1 MTTTKTYS
9 WRSCPRRR
17 RICYGRVNGSTPKA
31 TKKFFGAAVFQKC
44 CRVIPRSAG
53 DFPLRGK
60 MSVKL
65 TKGSGKNVG
74 VADKGEGHPL
84 KKGNKLFPL
93 TKQTSWSRS
102 MDEEQATA
110 VRLLKKQNGTK
121 YRNFVWSDC
130 KLEYRIGRTADTGRQ
145 RSESAGRLGQGFP
158 KKSFMYIS

>member
-17 RICYGRVNGSTPKA
+17 RICYDRVNGSTPKA

-84 KKGNKLFPL
+84 KTRGEQPL
-93 TKQTSWSRS
+93 IFCEAKTKANAFQQENEIRNYVPSIAPLKYTDRIYSKAAYGAMDDNPGKSR
-102 MDEEQATA
+102 DLPFC
-110 VRLLKKQNGTK
+110 R
-121 YRNFVWSDC
+121 R
-130 KLEYRIGRTADTGRQ
+130 R
-145 RSESAGRLGQGFP
+145 
-158 KKSFMYIS
+158 